1 MSGVKI
7 AAAASGGSAEIA
19 GPPSSSANT
28 VLKLPAD
35 TGSAG
40 QVLKVKSANHS
51 ATNAELEW
59 ATAAG
64 EGTTHISQW
73 RQNANSTI
81 QTYANA
87 GNAYTI
93 LTANWEK
100 ADNTNGIEFTNLGTD
115 FDSPSSGVFTYPTT
129 GIWRI
134 DFQLQWANSSS
145 VTVTECYAYIEATND
160 DGTDWL
166 PIGDGGNAVDAGT
179 GTAWLTSQSH
189 AIQDVEDVGQD
200 KVRFKSVAGTN
211 NATLIAST
219 NMNNTYVTFTR
230 LCDT

>member
-1 MSGVKI
+1 MAGVKI
-7 AAAASGGSAEIA
+7 KAEAGTGSTELQ
-19 GPPSSSANT
+19 GPANT
-28 VLKLPAD
+28 NNVTTLKLPSAD
-35 TGSAG
+35 GTSN
-40 QVLKVKSANHS
+40 QVLKTDGSGNLGWTTI
-51 ATNAELEW
+51 ATP
-59 ATAAG
+59 AG

-115 FDSPSSGVFTYPTT
+115 LTQSSGVFSYPAT

-179 GTAWLTSQSH
+179 GTAWLTSTSH